1 MVFSSSLRTKKT
13 TKAKGGQPQGPLIAS
28 TRAVVHMEDMLF
40 GPTMSTTSSQDE
52 AGAWKSAKAR
62 LV

>member
-52 AGAWKSAKAR
+52 AGA
-62 LV
+62 